1 MSYTGIVPGGIPK
14 SSLFSFGMIKVVS
27 SEEVR
32 IVEKKK
38 DMSIVDSA
46 GSSTKATR
54 AAVIVIGGEISGR
67 TGEPTRDSL
76 SGEFGSLFHG
86 QPGGLF

>member
-1 MSYTGIVPGGIPK
+1 MTTSLHDMSYTGIVPGGIPK

-54 AAVIVIGGEISGR
+54 AAVIGKVGWCV
-67 TGEPTRDSL
+67 L
-76 SGEFGSLFHG
+76 
-86 QPGGLF
+86 